1 MDMMRMTKKFSIS
14 TGTSKPVVSGKAR
27 MYIRN
32 VLEVAI
38 QDKPAEVLVVV
49 DTPNGQMLIDLMPDG
64 TYKVHVPGTPGSQ
77 WKDQIELKD
86 LGR

>member
-1 MDMMRMTKKFSIS
+1 MDMMRMKKKFSIGNS
-14 TGTSKPVVSGKAR
+14 SKPVVSGKAR

-32 VLEVAI
+32 VLEVAL
-38 QDKPAEVLVVV
+38 QDKPADVLVII

-64 TYKVHVPGTPGSQ
+64 SYKVHVPGTPGSQ
-77 WKDQIELKD
+77 WKSQIELKD